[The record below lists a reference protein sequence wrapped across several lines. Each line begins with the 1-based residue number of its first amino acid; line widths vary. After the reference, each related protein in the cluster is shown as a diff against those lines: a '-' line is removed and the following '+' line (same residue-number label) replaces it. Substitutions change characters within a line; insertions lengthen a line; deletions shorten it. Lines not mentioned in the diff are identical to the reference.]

1 MLLKY
6 GLIEQ
11 LPTEGVKILVNN
23 SYLLVLI
30 IFYLIFSVKMT
41 FTKKKP
47 FKFQEASS
55 RPWTS
60 KPNIVREES
69 NISNSTLRRKLF
81 AAMIPD
87 EDLADESESDIEEND
102 AKSPTVG

>member
-1 MLLKY
+1 M
-6 GLIEQ
+6 
-11 LPTEGVKILVNN
+11 KI
-23 SYLLVLI
+23 
-30 IFYLIFSVKMT
+30 T
-41 FTKKKP
+41 HKKIS

-102 AKSPTVG
+102 SKSPTVG

>member
-1 MLLKY
+1 
-6 GLIEQ
+6 
-11 LPTEGVKILVNN
+11 
-23 SYLLVLI
+23 
-30 IFYLIFSVKMT
+30 MT
-41 FTKKKP
+41 FTKNSS
-47 FKFQEASS
+47 KFQEASS

-102 AKSPTVG
+102 IKSPTVG